1 MDIFSIL
8 PQNSSYNGNLNCN
21 LWKKSVRNVIF
32 NTFLFNIHPIILI
45 FV

>member
-21 LWKKSVRNVIF
+21 LWGKSGQNVFF
-32 NTFLFNIHPIILI
+32 NTFLFTIRPIILI